1 MSRRATAST
10 VIAMPPG
17 VRRRDTVESALARAG
32 TTASDA
38 ALAVVVTALLAVE
51 LGSDTYPSPLVGAL
65 LVLPIGLVLA
75 WRRRQP
81 VTVALVVCGGD
92 VVASATSSGDY
103 PPQMLLIPL
112 VLALYTAAAHTNGRR
127 AAVTGTV
134 TLALVFTA
142 HVVGPDGDP
151 ADFLPWLV
159 WGGPWFA
166 GRVVRRR
173 SLEAAAVATAAVER
187 LHRSQAEAR
196 EAAAR
201 ERDRIARELHDVVAH
216 AVSLVVVQAGA
227 ERLRLGGAPETA
239 ATTQALDAIE
249 TAGRQALVELRA
261 MLAVLRSPDQPAEP
275 LGPQPGLAELPALV
289 DRVRTAG
296 LPVTL
301 DADLGRP
308 VAAGVALSAYRI
320 VQEALTNALKHGN
333 RSASVSIGCVDDSL
347 AIEVRS
353 RLGKAA
359 DAESGTGRGLVG
371 MRERV
376 ALHGGRFETEPGRD
390 CWVVRAQLPLAA
402 ALESR

>member
-1 MSRRATAST
+1 MSSRARPST
-10 VIAMPPG
+10 VTAMPPG
-17 VRRRDTVESALARAG
+17 GSRRNAVEVALARVG
-32 TTASDA
+32 TTIGDA
-38 ALAVVVTALLAVE
+38 ALAVVVTAMLSIE
-51 LGSDTYPSPLVGAL
+51 LGSETYPSPAVGAL
-65 LVLPIGLVLA
+65 IVLPVGLALA
-75 WRRRQP
+75 WRRRHP
-81 VTVALVVCGGD
+81 VGVATVICGID
-92 VVASATSSGDY
+92 VAASAASPADY
-103 PPQMLLIPL
+103 PPQMLLIPV
-112 VLALYTAAAHTNGRR
+112 VLALYTAAASTTGRR
-127 AAVTGTV
+127 ATV
-134 TLALVFTA
+134 AGGVSLVLVFTA
-142 HVVGPDGDP
+142 HVVGPDGDA

-187 LHRSQAEAR
+187 LHRSEAEAR

-227 ERLRLGGAPETA
+227 ERLRLGDAPEAA

-261 MLAVLRSPDQPAEP
+261 MLAVLRAPDQPAEP
-275 LGPQPGLAELPALV
+275 LGPQPGLSELPALV
-289 DRVRTAG
+289 DRVRSAG

-333 RSASVSIGCVDDSL
+333 RSASVSIGCVQDSL

-353 RLGKAA
+353 RLGETA
-359 DAESGTGRGLVG
+359 DAAAETGRGLVG
-371 MRERV
+371 MQERV
-376 ALHGGRFETEPGRD
+376 ALHGGRLEAGSGQDT
-390 CWVVRAQLPLAA
+390 WVVRAELPLGV
-402 ALESR
+402 ALDAR